1 MHKKF
6 LHAITKSRLWVTRIF
21 GGLII
26 LLLLFTGH
34 SFKQGEIID
43 ISFEISGLLLLSI
56 CSFGRLWSLM
66 YISGYKS
73 NSIITEG
80 PYSIVRHPLYF
91 LSFIGAV
98 GIGLASENVLILA
111 LIIGFYL
118 FYYPFTI
125 LAEEQKLTEKFGQ
138 SYAEYMKKVPRFFPK
153 PSLYTEPEFYKITI
167 RNLVHNFA
175 EAMLLIWVY
184 ILMHFIEM
192 LQDSGTLP
200 VILRVP

>member
-21 GGLII
+21 GALII

-34 SFKQGEIID
+34 SFKQGEIAD
-43 ISFEISGLLLLSI
+43 ISFEISGLLLLSV

-66 YISGYKS
+66 FISGYKS
-73 NSIITEG
+73 NSLITEG

-91 LSFIGAV
+91 FSFIGAA

-138 SYAEYMKKVPRFFPK
+138 SYIEYMKKVPRFFPK
-153 PSLYTEPEFYKITI
+153 PSLYTEPEFYKVTI
-167 RNLVHNFA
+167 GNLVRNFA

-192 LQDSGTLP
+192 LQDAGTLP